1 MEEQY
6 ASLQGGEGSS
16 VSNEE
21 KIIISAYS
29 LEDSY
34 SSEYESDGKRDVNEA
49 MNALDNDIEEDY
61 EDGEVRV
68 LIFKTQV
75 ESSVY
80 RKH

>member
-21 KIIISAYS
+21 KISISAYS

-61 EDGEVRV
+61 EDGEIRV
-68 LIFKTQV
+68 PIFKTQV